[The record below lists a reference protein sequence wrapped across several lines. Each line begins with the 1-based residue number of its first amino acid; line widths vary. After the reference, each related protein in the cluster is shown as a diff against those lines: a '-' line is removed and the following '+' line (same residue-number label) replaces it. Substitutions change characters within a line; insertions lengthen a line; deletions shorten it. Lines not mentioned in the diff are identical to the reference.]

1 MKGLLLKDWYMMR
14 KYCRSYLLIAA
25 VFIAVSLYS
34 NDNLFFIFYPCLL
47 CGMIPVNLLGYDERS
62 RWMQYSGTLPYTKTQ
77 IVSAKYLIGLLA
89 QVTILI
95 VTGIAQGVKM
105 TVAGNFVFGEF
116 VVLMLLMLIVATL
129 TSSISLPF
137 IFKLG
142 VEKGRTAY
150 FIMIG
155 FVCGASILASSFF
168 RGQLVAEIEPNA
180 ILAALAVWNIFPK
193 ARSLFLVRLSVTKVH
208 HITTLPLHAL

>member
-1 MKGLLLKDWYMMR
+1 MKGLLLKDWYMTK
-14 KYCRSYLLIAA
+14 KYCRSYIFIAA
-25 VFIAVSLYS
+25 VFISVSLFS
-34 NDNLFFIFYPCLL
+34 NDNMFFIFYPCLL

-62 RWMQYSGTLPYTKTQ
+62 RWMQYSGTLPCTKTQ

-89 QVTILI
+89 QVTMLI
-95 VTGIAQGVKM
+95 VTGVAQGIKM

-150 FIMIG
+150 YVMIG
-155 FVCGASILASSFF
+155 FVCGASALASSYFK
-168 RGQLVAEIEPNA
+168 GQLAAEIKPNLLLA
-180 ILAALAVWNIFPK
+180 ILAVAGIGIYI
-193 ARSLFLVRLSVTKVH
+193 LSWYMSIVFYKKRE
-208 HITTLPLHAL
+208 IQ

>member
-34 NDNLFFIFYPCLL
+34 NDNLFFIFYPCLR

-150 FIMIG
+150 YIMIG

-180 ILAALAVWNIFPK
+180 ILAALAVAGIGVYALSWY
-193 ARSLFLVRLSVTKVH
+193 LSVVFFKGRD
-208 HITTLPLHAL
+208 LE

>member
-14 KYCRSYLLIAA
+14 NYCRSYLLIAA

-180 ILAALAVWNIFPK
+180 ILAALAVAGIGVYALSWY
-193 ARSLFLVRLSVTKVH
+193 LSVVFFKGRD
-208 HITTLPLHAL
+208 LE